1 MFASQLAYRAIPQV
15 SHLFP
20 QNSDLLERQPGRG
33 IHVRRE
39 FARCHL
45 GVELF
50 RTFLPQF
57 DPPPL
62 VEAIYSRNR
71 GVGFE

>member
-1 MFASQLAYRAIPQV
+1 MFASQLACRAIPQV
-15 SHLFP
+15 SQLFP
-20 QNSDLLERQPGRG
+20 QISDLLERQPGRG

-39 FARCHL
+39 FARYHH

-50 RTFLPQF
+50 RKILPQF
-57 DPPPL
+57 DPPSL

-71 GVGFE
+71 GVSFK